1 MGLQIGIDVGGTFT
15 DFVAAASEGTIFA
28 GKVPTTPRDEST
40 GILNAV
46 AAIAAN
52 RSLSVHGVLAD
63 TDVIVLGT
71 TVVTNTM
78 LEYSGANTG
87 MLTTK
92 GFRDVIELRAGYKES
107 HFDIK
112 LPAPYPIVPR
122 QKRLGVPERINY
134 LGEVVI
140 ALDEAAVRDAVR
152 KLKELKVESIA
163 VCLLFSFKNPVHELR
178 IREIIAE
185 EYPGAVVSLSCEVL
199 PQVRELERFSTTMIN
214 SYVSP
219 KVRGYLRTLEQRL
232 RDGGFRG
239 QLFIMLSNGGM
250 MDVEFCSERG
260 VELIQ
265 SGPSGGVVAAV
276 HVGEL
281 SGYKNVIAV
290 DMGGTSYDVCLI
302 REGRPEIGV
311 DSWVSRYRV
320 AIPMIDIH
328 SIGAGGGSIAWIDE
342 GGALRVG
349 PRSAGANPGPA
360 CYGRGGVE
368 PTVTDAN
375 LVLGFINPQFFV
387 GGKMALDTEAAR
399 AAIRT
404 RLAEPLGMSVEDAAV
419 GVFRIVNSAMTN
431 AIRYVSVARGRD
443 PRDFAL
449 MSFGG
454 AGPIHTGIQARELGI
469 KTILVPKN
477 AGVFCALGGL
487 ISNFRVS
494 RVQSFISRS
503 TELDLEKLNELFA
516 AIERDTERLLGT
528 RAHIVEVI
536 TQRAMDMRYVGQT
549 HEVTVPI
556 RSRTRRVTELNIGTT
571 IQDFHNL
578 HEQLYSFKR
587 PDQPVEILSLRS
599 DLIGVRNSV
608 KFRSHAFESE
618 DPSAAFK
625 EMRTVGF
632 GEDGFIPA
640 KVYDGSRVRP
650 GNLISGPAIIEEPAT
665 TIVIYPGQE
674 AMLDHYE
681 TYVIEVLSA
690 VA

>member
-1 MGLQIGIDVGGTFT
+1 MSYQVGIDVGGTFT
-15 DFVAAASEGTIFA
+15 DFVSSADSGSMFA
-28 GKVPTTPRDEST
+28 GKVLTTPQDEAS
-40 GILNAV
+40 GILNAIT
-46 AAIAAN
+46 AI
-52 RSLSVHGVLAD
+52 SDHHGLDVRGYLKA

-78 LEYSGANTG
+78 LEYSGAVTG
-87 MLTTK
+87 MITTK
-92 GFRDVIELRAGYKES
+92 GFRDVIDLRAGYKES

-122 QKRLGVPERINY
+122 QRRLGVTERVNY
-134 LGEVVI
+134 LGEVI
-140 ALDEAAVRDAVR
+140 IPLDEAEVRDAAR
-152 KLKELKVESIA
+152 RLRALKVQSIA
-163 VCLLFSFKNPVHELR
+163 VCLLFSFKNNSHERR
-178 IREIIAE
+178 IREILKE
-185 EYPGAVVSLSCEVL
+185 ECPEAVVSLSCEVL
-199 PQVRELERFSTTMIN
+199 PQVRELERFSTTAIN
-214 SYVSP
+214 AYVSP
-219 KVRGYLRTLEQRL
+219 KVRGYLRALDRRL
-232 RDGGFRG
+232 RDGGFAGR
-239 QLFIMLSNGGM
+239 LFIMLSNGGM

-276 HVGEL
+276 HVAEL

-302 REGRPEIGV
+302 RDGRPQIGI

-320 AIPMIDIH
+320 ATPMIDIH

-342 GGALRVG
+342 GGGLRVG

-368 PTVTDAN
+368 PTVTDVN
-375 LVLGFINPQFFV
+375 LTLGFLNPDFFV
-387 GGKMALDTEAAR
+387 GGKMSLNLEAAR
-399 AAIRT
+399 SAIQSRIAA
-404 RLAEPLGMSVEDAAV
+404 PLNMSVDEAAL

-494 RVQSFISRS
+494 KVQSFISRS
-503 TELDLEKLNELFA
+503 NELDLDKLNEVFA
-516 AIERDTERLLGT
+516 LVESEADLLLKERSHLT
-528 RAHIVEVI
+528 EVI

-556 RSRTRRVTELNIGTT
+556 RSRTKRVTELNAATT

-587 PDQPVEILSLRS
+587 PEQPVEILSLRS
-599 DLIGVRNSV
+599 DLIGVRDAV
-608 KFRSHAFESE
+608 RLRSHPFESE
-618 DPSAAFK
+618 DPSPALKGA
-625 EMRTVGF
+625 RRVGF
-632 GEDGFIPA
+632 GEEGFIET
-640 KVYDGSRVRP
+640 KIYDGTRVRP
-650 GNLISGPAIIEEPAT
+650 GNLISGPAVIEEAAT

-681 TYVIEVLSA
+681 TYVIEVL
-690 VA
+690 

>member
-15 DFVAAASEGTIFA
+15 DFVVAAEGNIFA
-28 GKVPTTPRDEST
+28 GKVSTTPRDEAT

-52 RSLSVHGVLAD
+52 RGLSVHNVLAD
-63 TDVIVLGT
+63 TEVIVLGT

-122 QKRLGVPERINY
+122 QKRLGVAERINY

-140 ALDEAAVRDAVR
+140 ALDEAEVREAVR
-152 KLKELKVESIA
+152 KLKGLKVESIA
-163 VCLLFSFKNPVHELR
+163 VCLLFSFKNAAHELR

-185 EYPGAVVSLSCEVL
+185 EYPEAVISLSCEVL

-214 SYVSP
+214 AYVSP

-232 RDGGFRG
+232 HDGGFRG

-265 SGPSGGVVAAV
+265 SGPSGGVVAAI
-276 HVGEL
+276 HIGEL

-404 RLAEPLGMSVEDAAV
+404 RLAEPLGMSVEEAAV

-494 RVQSFISRS
+494 KVQSFISRS

-516 AIERDTERLLGT
+516 AIERDTEQLIGT
-528 RAHIVEVI
+528 RAHIAELI

-556 RSRTRRVTELNIGTT
+556 RSRTRRVTELNIATT

-599 DLIGVRNSV
+599 DLIGVRDSV

-632 GEDGFIPA
+632 GEDGFIEA

-681 TYVIEVLSA
+681 TYVIEVLSPGA
-690 VA
+690 